1 MRRLLVLF
9 VGLVWIARTAN
20 PQSKTPLDPK
30 DMRLEP
36 CIDQRGNEGFLA
48 FAADLFYQDN
58 LDADT
63 LRKLVL
69 RDDTEFGELHDTW
82 VASDACTPA
91 VRRGHQ

>member
-48 FAADLFYQDN
+48 FAADLFKQDN

-63 LRKLVL
+63 LRKPVL
-69 RDDTEFGELHDTW
+69 HYDPDFGELCDTGL
-82 VASDACTPA
+82 ASDAYTRA
-91 VRRGHQ
+91 MRRGHQ